1 MRVEAVLFDL
11 FDTLLL
17 LEKDEDFYVPSL
29 KRLHRFLVE
38 NGIDVSFE
46 DFKRVYFEVRDS
58 LYAETEKSLEEPHF
72 NVRVSRVLRRFGYD
86 FDVSHP
92 LVVGATDGFADEFM
106 RYVHLGDDTLDVLT
120 RLHGKYKLGLVSNF
134 AIPECAWKLLDKFGL
149 RSFFDV
155 ILVSGEINKR
165 KPSPE
170 IFERALNSLGVDA
183 SRTVFVGDMISLDVK
198 GAKNVGISPI
208 LVKRR
213 PLQGMDV
220 KPDKVITSLR
230 ELLTVLQDYE

>member
-17 LEKDEDFYVPSL
+17 LEKDEAFYVPSL
-29 KRLHRFLVE
+29 KRLHQFLFE
-38 NGIDVSFE
+38 NGIKVSFE
-46 DFKRVYFEVRDS
+46 DFKRIYFEVRDN
-58 LYAETEKSLEEPHF
+58 LYTETKENLEEPHF
-72 NVRVSRVLRRFGYD
+72 HVRVSRVLRRFGRN

-92 LVVGATDGFADEFM
+92 LVVGATDAFADEFM
-106 RYVHLGDDTLDVLT
+106 HYVHLSDDTLDVLT
-120 RLHGKYKLGLVSNF
+120 RLHRKYKLGLISNF

-149 RSFFDV
+149 KSFFDV
-155 ILVSGEINKR
+155 ILISGEINKR

-170 IFERALNSLGVDA
+170 IFLRALNSLGVEA
-183 SRTVFVGDMISLDVK
+183 SKTVFVGDMIGLDVK

-220 KPDKVITSLR
+220 KPDRVIRSLR
-230 ELLTVLQDYE
+230 ELLTVLQDY